1 METYIQVAGQGDLI
15 ETVVEQRA
23 TLTLTVKASKT
34 EVALAEA
41 TSLRNDAIRTL
52 RESGLT
58 HDEISEGGRDVWQP
72 WYMKRSVGQE
82 VAHRVLIAC
91 RDVRRLYRALDALEP
106 LFTNARYTMSVE
118 MQQPRFE
125 APEGAE
131 AEARTAAIRQA
142 RGKALVLAEEAG
154 VTLGAVAQVEELG
167 SQAQGSGAY
176 GDHSWAAAG
185 GAAASMGGD
194 DNFEELGGATRT
206 RTLRYRVRFLIV
218 TACGS

>member
-23 TLTLTVKASKT
+23 TLTITVKASKT

-58 HDEISEGGRDVWQP
+58 HDEISEGGRDAWQP

-118 MQQPRFE
+118 MQPPRACRMAAVRASAS
-125 APEGAE
+125 AP
-131 AEARTAAIRQA
+131 
-142 RGKALVLAEEAG
+142 
-154 VTLGAVAQVEELG
+154 
-167 SQAQGSGAY
+167 SGA
-176 GDHSWAAAG
+176 SKRG
-185 GAAASMGGD
+185 GCIS
-194 DNFEELGGATRT
+194 T
-206 RTLRYRVRFLIV
+206 LIV
-218 TACGS
+218 

>member
-1 METYIQVAGQGDLI
+1 METYIQVAGLGDLV

-23 TLTLTVKASKT
+23 TLTITVKASKT

-41 TSLRNDAIRTL
+41 SSLRNDAIRTL
-52 RESGLT
+52 KEAGLT
-58 HDEISEGGRDVWQP
+58 SDEISEGGRDAWQP
-72 WYMKRSVGQE
+72 WYLKRSVGQE

-91 RDVRRLYRALDALEP
+91 RETRRLYQALDALEP
-106 LFTNARYTMSVE
+106 LFTNARYTMSVD
-118 MQQPRFE
+118 MQQPCFE

-131 AEARTAAIRQA
+131 TAARTVAIRQA

-167 SQAQGSGAY
+167 SQAQNSGAY
-176 GDHSWAAAG
+176 GDYQWASAG

-194 DNFEELGGATRT
+194 DNFEELGGAKRT
-206 RTLRYRVRFLIV
+206 RTLRYRVRFLI
-218 TACGS
+218 G